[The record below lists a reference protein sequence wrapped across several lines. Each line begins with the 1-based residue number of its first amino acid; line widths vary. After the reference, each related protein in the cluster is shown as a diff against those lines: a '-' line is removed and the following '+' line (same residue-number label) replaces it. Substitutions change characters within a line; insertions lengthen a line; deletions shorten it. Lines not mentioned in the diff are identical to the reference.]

1 MASVIFKKLF
11 EVHVL
16 HDYYL
21 TKANLSTATNSYF
34 SLSAAN
40 QSTLLQHVLHLDKF
54 EINDFFEIQ
63 PDPETR
69 QLFKQ
74 YSMRFISTP
83 LGFFLGVEVRKTD
96 TTLGSGSVL
105 STYKPYYELP
115 EGFHL
120 QFTIQNKDSQFENI
134 AEQPSPSPYQANY
147 YFTNQNDGASKTF
160 PALSEGASGLLHP
173 SDLKLLPFR
182 LGVPAALGTGLKVS
196 LEDSS
201 GNLLNEKEKLATS
214 PISILNLQDFGY
226 TTTDQPPIPDGQY
239 TLKIEENTIP
249 VLNEKFF
256 FSNRL
261 YRNTNL
267 GIIDIYIDAQDPP
280 YNLLDTD
287 GNLKTRLEVDTS
299 GTRTITPH
307 PIFELRIE
315 GDFS

>member
-34 SLSAAN
+34 SLSTAN
-40 QSTLLQHVLHLDKF
+40 QSTLLQNVLHLDKF
-54 EINDFFEIQ
+54 DINEYLEIK

-69 QLFKQ
+69 ELFKQ
-74 YSMRFISTP
+74 YSMRFIPTP
-83 LGFFLGVEVRKTD
+83 LGFFLGAEVRKTE
-96 TTLGSGSVL
+96 TILGSGSVL
-105 STYKPYYELP
+105 STYKPYYALP
-115 EGFHL
+115 DGFHL
-120 QFTIQNKDSQFENI
+120 QFIIQNKDSQFENI

-147 YFTNQNDGASKTF
+147 FFTNQNAAASKIF

-182 LGVPAALGTGLKVS
+182 LGIPAAIGTALKVI
-196 LEDSS
+196 LEDSV
-201 GNLLNEKEKLATS
+201 GNVLVEKEKLTTKQ
-214 PISILNLQDFGY
+214 ITVLNLQDFGY
-226 TTTDQPPIPDGQY
+226 SPTDQPPIPDGQY
-239 TLKIEENTIP
+239 TLKIEENTVP

-267 GIIDIYIDAQDPP
+267 GVLDIFIDAQDPP
-280 YNLLDTD
+280 YDLLDTD
-287 GNLKTRLEVDTS
+287 GNLKTRLEVDTG